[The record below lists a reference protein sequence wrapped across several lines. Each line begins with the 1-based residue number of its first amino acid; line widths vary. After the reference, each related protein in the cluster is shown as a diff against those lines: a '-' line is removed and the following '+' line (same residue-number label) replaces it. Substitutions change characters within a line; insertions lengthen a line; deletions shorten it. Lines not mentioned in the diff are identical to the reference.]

1 MSPNLGCDTGTG
13 QRTLTAGVV
22 RFPWRPWQTVQVTT
36 PESESPTER
45 VLPEGTFG
53 RSARLLS
60 LPLGVAARASVGA
73 GRRLFGGDSASI
85 DAELNEAAAD
95 QLFAVLGELKGG
107 AMKFGQ
113 MLSMFEAFLPED
125 VAGPYRDKLRQ
136 LQDGAPP
143 MPSSRAQAV
152 LKAELGSNWRSEF
165 AEIDLRPAAAAS
177 IGQVHRGRLRD
188 GTDVAIKIQY
198 PGAEEAIAS
207 DLRQIRRLTSVM
219 GPLTGGVDLTS
230 IAKEMAKRVTD
241 EVDYTL
247 EAGAQAQV
255 AEALAG
261 HPRFVVPRVHQFSRR
276 VLVSDWIEGRKLT
289 TAIDDPEPVRDQIA
303 LDYVTFLFA
312 GPKLA
317 GILHGDPHPGNYLI
331 TPDGRL
337 GIVDYGLFARMPDG
351 LPPAMGRLI
360 RTAMD
365 GDSESMLAG
374 LRQEGFVS
382 RDVQAQELLDYLAP
396 FVEPA
401 RVERFHFNREWSREQ
416 FVRMHTAMAPGGV
429 ATRLNIPP
437 LYTIIW
443 RAWLGGISVLS
454 QLDAQAD
461 FASVLRE
468 YLPGFADES

>member
-1 MSPNLGCDTGTG
+1 VSDEQKPD
-13 QRTLTAGVV
+13 R
-22 RFPWRPWQTVQVTT
+22 
-36 PESESPTER
+36 SS
-45 VLPEGTFG
+45 VLPESTFA
-53 RSARLLS
+53 RSARLMS
-60 LPLGVAARASVGA
+60 LPLGVAARATAGA
-73 GRRLFGGDSASI
+73 GRRLLGADADHVS
-85 DAELNEAAAD
+85 AELKDATAE
-95 QLFAVLGELKGG
+95 QLFTVLGELKGG

-113 MLSMFEAFLPED
+113 MLSMFEAFMPED
-125 VAGPYRDKLRQ
+125 LAAPFRIRLRQ
-136 LQDGAPP
+136 LQDAAPP
-143 MPSSRAQAV
+143 MPSSKAQAV
-152 LKAELGSNWRSEF
+152 LRAELGSDWRREF

-177 IGQVHRGRLRD
+177 IGQVHRGRLHD

-198 PGAEEAIAS
+198 PGADVAIAS
-207 DLRQIRRLTSVM
+207 DLRQIKRLTSIM
-219 GPLTGGVDLTS
+219 GPLTGGIDLAS
-230 IAKEMAKRVTD
+230 IATEMAKRVTD

-261 HPRFVVPRVHQFSRR
+261 HPRFVVPRVHLFSRR
-276 VLVSDWIEGRKLT
+276 VLVSDWITGRKLT
-289 TAIDDPEPVRDQIA
+289 TVIDDTEDVRNQAA

-331 TPDGRL
+331 TEDGRL
-337 GIVDYGLFARMPDG
+337 GVVDYGLFARMPDG

-365 GDSESMLAG
+365 GNSADMLAG
-374 LRQEGFVS
+374 LEQEGFIG
-382 RDVQAQELLDYLAP
+382 RDVKAEELLDYLAP

-401 RVERFHFNREWSREQ
+401 SVPMFHFNREWSRAQ
-416 FVRMHTAMAPGGV
+416 FVRVHNAMQPGGV

-454 QLDAQAD
+454 QLDAKAD
-461 FASVLRE
+461 FGSVLRE
-468 YLPGFADES
+468 YLPGFAD

>member
-1 MSPNLGCDTGTG
+1 MSTENLDDND
-13 QRTLTAGVV
+13 RGVM
-22 RFPWRPWQTVQVTT
+22 
-36 PESESPTER
+36 PES
-45 VLPEGTFG
+45 TFS

-60 LPLGVAARASVGA
+60 LPLGVAARATAGA
-73 GRRLFGGDSASI
+73 GRRLLGADAEQV
-85 DAELNEAAAD
+85 DAELKDATAE

-125 VAGPYRDKLRQ
+125 LAAPFRVRLRQ
-136 LQDGAPP
+136 LQDAAPP

-152 LKAELGSNWRSEF
+152 LRSELGSDWRRDF
-165 AEIDLRPAAAAS
+165 AEFDARPAAAAS
-177 IGQVHRGRLRD
+177 IGQVHRARLID
-188 GTDVAIKIQY
+188 GTDVAVKIQY
-198 PGAEEAIAS
+198 PGADAAIAS

-219 GPLTGGVDLTS
+219 APLTGGVDLAA
-230 IAKEMAKRVTD
+230 IAKEMAVHITD

-247 EAGAQAQV
+247 EAAAQAQV
-255 AEALAG
+255 AEALSG
-261 HPRFVVPRVHQFSRR
+261 HPRFVVPRVHQFSKR
-276 VLVSDWIEGRKLT
+276 VLVSDWIPGRKLT
-289 TAIDDPEPVRDQIA
+289 TVIDDPEALRNQIG

-317 GILHGDPHPGNYLI
+317 GILHGDPHPGNYLL

-351 LPPAMGRLI
+351 LPRPMGELI
-360 RTAMD
+360 RTALD
-365 GDSESMLAG
+365 GDADAMLAG
-374 LRQEGFVS
+374 LAREGFIGK
-382 RDVQAQELLDYLAP
+382 DVQAEELLEYLAP

-401 RVERFHFNREWSREQ
+401 SAEEFHFSREWSRNQ
-416 FVRMHTAMAPGGV
+416 FIRVHNAMQPGGV
-429 ATRLNIPP
+429 ATRLNIPA

-454 QLDAQAD
+454 QLDVTAQ

-468 YLPGFADES
+468 YLPGFAQD

>member
-1 MSPNLGCDTGTG
+1 MRLRRNPAGRGQAEDLRVSSERQPQLG
-13 QRTLTAGVV
+13 TLGGM
-22 RFPWRPWQTVQVTT
+22 T
-36 PESESPTER
+36 PEQPEDREGG
-45 VLPEGTFG
+45 VLPESTLA

-73 GRRLFGGDSASI
+73 GKRLFGGDADQI
-85 DAELNEAAAD
+85 DAQLKDAAAE

-125 VAGPYRDKLRQ
+125 LAAPFRTRLRQ

-143 MPSSRAQAV
+143 MPSSKAQAV
-152 LKAELGSNWRSEF
+152 LRAELGSDWRREF

-188 GTDVAIKIQY
+188 GTEVAIKIQY
-198 PGAEEAIAS
+198 PGAEAAIAS
-207 DLRQIRRLTSVM
+207 DLRQIKRLTAVM
-219 GPLTGGVDLTS
+219 TPLTGGVDLAS
-230 IAKEMAKRVTD
+230 IAKEMAARVSD

-247 EAGAQAQV
+247 EAGAQSQV

-261 HPRFVVPRVHQFSRR
+261 HPRFVVPRVHQFTQR
-276 VLVSDWIEGRKLT
+276 VLVSDWIDGRKLT
-289 TAIDDPEPVRDQIA
+289 TVIEDSEDVRRQAA

-331 TPDGRL
+331 TPDGKL
-337 GIVDYGLFARMPDG
+337 GVVDYGLFARLPDG
-351 LPPAMGRLI
+351 LPKPMGQLI
-360 RTAMD
+360 RNALD
-365 GDSESMLAG
+365 GDAEAMLAG
-374 LRQEGFVS
+374 LAAEGFIGK
-382 RDVQAQELLDYLAP
+382 DVQASELLDYLAP

-401 RVERFHFNREWSREQ
+401 SVEEFHFNREWSRGQ
-416 FVRMHTAMAPGGV
+416 FLRVHNAMQPGGV

-443 RAWLGGISVLS
+443 RAWLGGIAVLS
-454 QLDAQAD
+454 QLDAKAN

-468 YLPGFADES
+468 YLPGFARA

>member
-1 MSPNLGCDTGTG
+1 MGEERNDDRTG
-13 QRTLTAGVV
+13 
-22 RFPWRPWQTVQVTT
+22 
-36 PESESPTER
+36 
-45 VLPEGTFG
+45 VLPESGF
-53 RSARLLS
+53 ARNAKLLS
-60 LPLGVAARASVGA
+60 LPLGVAARATAGA
-73 GRRLFGGDSASI
+73 GRRLLGA
-85 DAELNEAAAD
+85 DADQLSSELKEATAE

-125 VAGPYRDKLRQ
+125 LAAPFRTRLRQ
-136 LQDGAPP
+136 LQDAAPP
-143 MPSSRAQAV
+143 MPSSKAQAV
-152 LKAELGSNWRSEF
+152 LRAELGSNWRSHF
-165 AEIDLRPAAAAS
+165 SEIDLRPAAAAS
-177 IGQVHRGRLRD
+177 IGQVHRGTLRD
-188 GTDVAIKIQY
+188 GTEVAIKIQY
-198 PGAEEAIAS
+198 PGADVAIAS
-207 DLRQIRRLTSVM
+207 DLRQIKRLSSII
-219 GPLTGGVDLTS
+219 GPLTGGIDVAS
-230 IAKEMAKRVTD
+230 IASEMARRVTD

-255 AEALAG
+255 AEALAD
-261 HPRFVVPRVHQFSRR
+261 HPRFVVPRVRLFSTR

-289 TAIDDPEPVRDQIA
+289 TVIDGPEDVRNQAA

-331 TPDGRL
+331 TPHGKL
-337 GIVDYGLFARMPDG
+337 GVVDYGLFARLPEG

-365 GDSESMLAG
+365 GDSAAMLDG
-374 LRQEGFVS
+374 LAHEGFIG
-382 RDVQAQELLDYLAP
+382 RDVQAAELLDYLSP

-401 RVERFHFNREWSREQ
+401 SVPQFHFNREWARDQ
-416 FVRMHTAMAPGGV
+416 FVRVHTAMQPGGV

-454 QLDAQAD
+454 QLDATAD
-461 FASVLRE
+461 FGSVLRE
-468 YLPGFADES
+468 YLPGVDQG